1 MSELE
6 LLGRAVVFVPSPNVA
21 EDHQTKN
28 ARALADREAA
38 VLVADGAAEREA
50 MACAL
55 ELLADDRRRELLAAN
70 ILRLGRPEAA
80 AEVARTVIRIANEYG
95 KR

>member
-1 MSELE
+1 
-6 LLGRAVVFVPSPNVA
+6 
-21 EDHQTKN
+21 
-28 ARALADREAA
+28 
-38 VLVADGAAEREA
+38 

-70 ILRLGRPEAA
+70 ILRQGRPEAA